1 MDAVSEGASTAVD
14 QSLLIDILEKRE
26 LLEDARSP
34 KDVTALKHS
43 NDAILRDLV
52 AQLGLAFGSGT
63 SKLAEARLC
72 TIKLQYYTKLSHE
85 IDDWLLRAELSKLR

>member
-26 LLEDARSP
+26 LLEEARSP
-34 KDVTALKHS
+34 KDVAALKHS
-43 NDAILRDLV
+43 NDAILRDLI
-52 AQLGLAFGSGT
+52 AQLGSAFGSGT

-85 IDDWLLRAELSKLR
+85 IDDWLLRAELSKMR